1 MIAAWISRRRA
12 LHSERQWMEGYDF
25 AAGRMLRGESIGA
38 LESLARQALDF
49 DSSDSF
55 DEGII
60 AAVRDFSRITMGER
74 NERT

>member
-1 MIAAWISRRRA
+1 M
-12 LHSERQWMEGYDF
+12 QGYDY
-25 AAGRMLRGESIGA
+25 AAGRLLRGESLQA

-60 AAVRDFSRITMGER
+60 AAVRDFSGAIMGER